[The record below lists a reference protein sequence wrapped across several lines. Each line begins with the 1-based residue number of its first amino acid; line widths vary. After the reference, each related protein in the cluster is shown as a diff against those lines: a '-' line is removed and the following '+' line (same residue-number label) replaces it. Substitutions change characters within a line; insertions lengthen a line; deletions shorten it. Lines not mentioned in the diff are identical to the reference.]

1 VNCAAVPDALFE
13 SELFGHERGAFT
25 GAFERRRGKLELA
38 HKGTLFLDGIS
49 ELSFHLQGA
58 LVGALEHKRF
68 ERVGGGTPVSSDFRL
83 ISASSR
89 PLEQMV
95 RDGVFREDL
104 FYRVNAFSIRLPSL
118 RERAV
123 DIPILAERFLAQHA
137 AAQGIEPGTS
147 RFTPEALAV
156 LSAHTWP
163 GNIRELESVV
173 VRALLQAPGRAI
185 GPADLRLGAAAGEG
199 PGVSAAGLMTLAEAE
214 RRHIE
219 AVLAATGWNKQRA
232 AAALGVTRGTLYRKI
247 REYGIAPAEQAEL

>member
-1 VNCAAVPDALFE
+1 EKMLIVFEWIRTAAKADIAVLILGPTGSGKEVVARMIHELSPRSTHGLHAVNCAAVPDALFE

-104 FYRVNAFSIRLPSL
+104 FYRVNAFSIR
-118 RERAV
+118 
-123 DIPILAERFLAQHA
+123 
-137 AAQGIEPGTS
+137 
-147 RFTPEALAV
+147 
-156 LSAHTWP
+156 
-163 GNIRELESVV
+163 
-173 VRALLQAPGRAI
+173 
-185 GPADLRLGAAAGEG
+185 
-199 PGVSAAGLMTLAEAE
+199 
-214 RRHIE
+214 
-219 AVLAATGWNKQRA
+219 
-232 AAALGVTRGTLYRKI
+232 
-247 REYGIAPAEQAEL
+247 